1 MIKAA
6 EPCKGDSNRQ
16 RIIQAAYELFYHQGF
31 NQTSFSDI
39 AEAAEFPRGNFYYY
53 FKSKD
58 ELLREVVHYR
68 SDRLREMLAQWDAS
82 SNDPA
87 QRLLFIADMME
98 ASKADVMRYGCPLG
112 TLTAELGKTQAAL
125 QEEALQMFDIIID
138 WAQAQLETL
147 GYGEQARILAMH
159 LMARLQGVTMMAFS
173 YGDEAFIDFEIQSMR
188 QELERLGRKDFEHD
202 SQ

>member
-1 MIKAA
+1 MTKTV

-58 ELLREVVHYR
+58 ELLREVVQYR
-68 SDRLREMLAQWDAS
+68 LERLKEMLAQWDAGS
-82 SNDPA
+82 DDPA

-98 ASKADVMRYGCPLG
+98 ASKPDVMRYGCPLG
-112 TLTAELGKTQAAL
+112 TLTAELGKTQAPL
-125 QEEALQMFDIIID
+125 QEEAVQMFDIIID
-138 WAQAQLETL
+138 WAQSQLEAL
-147 GYGEQARILAMH
+147 GYGEQSRILAMH
-159 LMARLQGVTMMAFS
+159 LMARLQGMTMMAFS
-173 YGDEAFIDFEIQSMR
+173 YGDEAFIDYEILNMR
-188 QELERLGRKDFEHD
+188 QELERLGRKECEYD
-202 SQ
+202 SK

>member
-1 MIKAA
+1 MTKVA

-68 SDRLREMLAQWDAS
+68 SDRLREMLAQWDANS
-82 SNDPA
+82 EDPA
-87 QRLLFIADMME
+87 QRLLFIADMMQ
-98 ASKADVMRYGCPLG
+98 ATKADVMRYGCPLG
-112 TLTAELGKTQAAL
+112 TLTAELGKTQSAL
-125 QEEALQMFDIIID
+125 QEEALQMFDIIIE
-138 WAQAQLETL
+138 WAQHQLETL
-147 GYGEQARILAMH
+147 GYGEQARLLAMH

-188 QELERLGRKDFEHD
+188 QELERLGRKDLEHD